1 MSNKNKQPELK
12 VLGQG
17 TYGCVVDKD
26 LECGLP
32 RQSKQS
38 KQSKEGLISKIQ
50 GDNKTSKNEIEIG
63 KKILHSNR
71 FAPIYESCPL
81 TSGKIQQDI
90 LKECDKLDKTTETMI
105 ISKVRYVGKDTLDT
119 FLHNIITST
128 SRDKTKKYLQQ
139 VLNKHLFLLESLV
152 ILNKEKVLHLDIKSN
167 NIMIDKKTHP
177 IMIDFG
183 ISYDG
188 EKLQLEEYKKTR
200 EPFGIVID
208 YYLPWCFEI
217 ILLTHIS
224 RYLIGKKD
232 GKTIMIDPAKEHVV
246 ITPDEIAKMKKDILG
261 KFMKKNTLLQM
272 SIFTEE
278 EKKDYLSRLQQWI
291 NSFEGKTWTYI
302 WNKIVSTKDT
312 WDNYALTTVIISELD
327 ISGIKQLSSRQTKG
341 FLYEYIQVIKGILL
355 GKTSVPGDTLL
366 KIKDIF
372 KTVAKTEYNKLIVEL
387 GSIFKDGKIVSTMA
401 AKRNAINDK
410 TLHEKDMLLNMTK
423 MV

>member
-1 MSNKNKQPELK
+1 MKKTKQDPIK
-12 VLGQG
+12 VIGKG
-17 TYGCVVDKD
+17 TYGCVFSPNI
-26 LECGLP
+26 ECGPNTSTTNDVFL
-32 RQSKQS
+32 
-38 KQSKEGLISKIQ
+38 SKIQ

-63 KKILHSNR
+63 KKIRHSNR
-71 FAPIYESCPL
+71 FAPISESCPL

-139 VLNKHLFLLESLV
+139 VINKHLFLLESLV
-152 ILNKEKVLHLDIKSN
+152 ILNKENVLHLDIKSN

-188 EKLQLEEYKKTR
+188 EKLQLEEYKKTT

-261 KFMKKNTLLQM
+261 KFMSKNTLLQM

-291 NSFEGKTWTYI
+291 NSFEGKTWTFI

-341 FLYEYIQVIKGILL
+341 SFYEYIQIIKGILL

-372 KTVAKTEYNKLIVEL
+372 KKVAKTEYNKLIVEL
-387 GSIFKDGKIVSTMA
+387 GTIFKDGKIVSTMD
-401 AKRNAINDK
+401 AKRNAINEK
-410 TLHEKDMLLNMTK
+410 TLHEKDILLKMTK

>member
-1 MSNKNKQPELK
+1 MKKTKQDPIK
-12 VLGQG
+12 VIGKG
-17 TYGCVVDKD
+17 TYGCVFSPNI
-26 LECGLP
+26 ECGPNSSTTNDVFL
-32 RQSKQS
+32 
-38 KQSKEGLISKIQ
+38 SKIQ

-63 KKILHSNR
+63 TKLKSHSNR
-71 FAPIYESCPL
+71 FAPIIESCPL
-81 TSGKIQQDI
+81 KSGKIENGV
-90 LKECDKLDKTTETMI
+90 LKKCEIQDKTKQGMI
-105 ISKVRYVGKDTLDT
+105 TSKVRYVGKDTLDT

-139 VLNKHLFLLESLV
+139 VINKHLFLLESLV
-152 ILNKEKVLHLDIKSN
+152 ILNKENVLHLDIKSN

-188 EKLQLEEYKKTR
+188 EKLQLEEYKKTT

-246 ITPDEIAKMKKDILG
+246 ITPDEIAKMKKDVLG
-261 KFMKKNTLLQM
+261 KFMIKNTLLQM

-327 ISGIKQLSSRQTKG
+327 ISGLKQLSSRQTKG
-341 FLYEYIQVIKGILL
+341 SLYEYIQVIKGILL

-372 KTVAKTEYNKLIVEL
+372 KKVAKTEYNKLIVEL
-387 GSIFKDGKIVSTMA
+387 GTIFKDGKIVSTMD
-401 AKRNAINDK
+401 AKRNAINEK
-410 TLHEKDMLLNMTK
+410 TLHEKDILLKMTK